1 MEDNSLSIDLKKI
14 RKNLPPPPV
23 AVPPLN
29 IVPVQPPVAPKA
41 PQITAPAEPKMPV
54 TPPPPRSMKRW
65 LMLPSF
71 SLKSAAMMAGGV
83 IVVLGIGYYIYTHI
97 WTRSPF
103 GPTSGEISQDE
114 ALADSKASP
123 EVTEAELIERV
134 GKLMLLPTDET
145 PTLAKVS
152 DLSALEGQVFFK
164 NASLGNIVL
173 MYPQSLR
180 AILYDPIKN
189 KIIEVG
195 PITTTSTSTT
205 ASN

>member
-1 MEDNSLSIDLKKI
+1 MDDNSLSIDLKKI

-29 IVPVQPPVAPKA
+29 IVPVVQSPVVPKT
-41 PQITAPAEPKMPV
+41 PSMTTPMESKTPV
-54 TPPPPRSMKRW
+54 TPPPRSMRRW
-65 LMLPSF
+65 LMLPAI
-71 SLKSAAMMAGGV
+71 SLKSYAMMAGGV
-83 IVVLGIGYYIYTHI
+83 IIVLGIGYYIYTHV

-103 GPTSGEISQDE
+103 GPTSAE
-114 ALADSKASP
+114 ASEGVEPAEATASP
-123 EVTEAELIERV
+123 EATEAELIERV
-134 GKLMLLPTDET
+134 GKLILLPSDET

-173 MYPQSLR
+173 MYPKSLR

-189 KIIEVG
+189 KIIEIG